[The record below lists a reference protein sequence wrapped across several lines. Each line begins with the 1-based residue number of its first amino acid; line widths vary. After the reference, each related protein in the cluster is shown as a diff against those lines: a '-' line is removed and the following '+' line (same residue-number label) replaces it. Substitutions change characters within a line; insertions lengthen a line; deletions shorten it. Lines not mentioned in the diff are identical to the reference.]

1 MAEKKQPEKR
11 ATAGKPAAA
20 KRAAPKAKAA
30 ASAPSGAG
38 DGRGLGAVV
47 GQRRAVGVLRAVL
60 AGGRLANAY
69 LFHGPWGVGKTT
81 TALAFA
87 AALLC
92 PRRGDGGDACGGC
105 PGCHKSAKVQHPDL
119 RFLFPVSGEE
129 AALDETIGE
138 ALAALRSDPFHVFT
152 YEKAASIRISLT
164 RELLKEL
171 AYKPYEAASR
181 VVVIRDADRMREDQY
196 SAMLKSLEEPGANS
210 VWVLTTSRP
219 ERLPATIRSRCL
231 RLRFLPLAEEEIE
244 RFLTARA
251 GVPAARARLLA
262 AVCAGSL
269 GRALMWRDEDIRVA
283 RDSAVAMMRT
293 ATAGDAGR
301 VLAEAA
307 KVARGWN
314 RETLRRVLEFQ
325 ILWLRDVLRL
335 RYGGDDEGLVNRDIA
350 ADLRKAAAAA
360 EVGEVKRR
368 LLVLE
373 EIGRAIEGNV
383 NPEVAFF
390 SGLARLGRL
399 VPERA
404 DDWPE
409 YGTGRRRG

>member
-1 MAEKKQPEKR
+1 MPTRKTPSSA
-11 ATAGKPAAA
+11 AGKGAAATPAGPAAPA
-20 KRAAPKAKAA
+20 ES
-30 ASAPSGAG
+30 SA
-38 DGRGLGAVV
+38 GLGAVI

-81 TALAFA
+81 AALALA
-87 AALLC
+87 RALLC
-92 PRRGDGGDACGGC
+92 PARVPGGDACGVC
-105 PGCHKSAKVQHPDL
+105 PGCRKSRRLQHPDL
-119 RFLFPVSGEE
+119 RFLFPASGEE
-129 AALDETIGE
+129 ATLEQTIVDT
-138 ALAALRSDPFHVFT
+138 LAALRDDPFHVFT
-152 YEKAASIRISLT
+152 YEKAASIRIGLT
-164 RELLKEL
+164 RELLREL
-171 AYKPYEAASR
+171 SYKPYEATSR

-196 SAMLKSLEEPGANS
+196 SAMLKSLEAPGAS
-210 VWVLTTSRP
+210 TVWLLTTSRP

-244 RFLTARA
+244 RFLTGRA

-262 AVCAGSL
+262 AVSAGSL
-269 GRALMWRDEDIRVA
+269 GRALLWREEDVRAA
-283 RDSAVAMMRT
+283 RDAAIAMLRP
-293 ATAGDAGR
+293 AADGDAGR
-301 VLAEAA
+301 MLAEAA

-325 ILWLRDVLRL
+325 ILWHRDLLRL
-335 RYGGDDEGLVNRDIA
+335 RYGAGAHEVVNRDVID
-350 ADLRKAAAAA
+350 DLRRAARRA

-368 LLVLE
+368 LRVLE

-383 NPEVAFF
+383 NPEAAFF

-409 YGTGRRRG
+409 HAPRRR

>member
-1 MAEKKQPEKR
+1 MAEKKKAEKQDP
-11 ATAGKPAAA
+11 AAKKPAAKPPGA
-20 KRAAPKAKAA
+20 KPRPAA
-30 ASAPSGAG
+30 ADGD

-47 GQRRAVGVLRAVL
+47 GQRRAIGVLRAVL

-81 TALAFA
+81 AALAFA
-87 AALLC
+87 RALLC
-92 PRRGDGGDACGGC
+92 PHRGGGGDACGAC
-105 PGCHKSAKVQHPDL
+105 PGCHKSERVQHPDL

-129 AALDETIGE
+129 ATLDETITE
-138 ALAALRSDPFHVFT
+138 TLERLRADPFHVFT
-152 YEKAASIRISLT
+152 YEKAASIRIGLT

-171 AYKPYEAASR
+171 SYKPYEAACR
-181 VVVIRDADRMREDQY
+181 AVVIRDADRMREDQY
-196 SAMLKSLEEPGANS
+196 SAMLKSLEEPGAS
-210 VWVLTTSRP
+210 TVWVLTTSRP

-231 RLRFLPLAEEEIE
+231 RLRFLPLAEEVVES
-244 RFLTARA
+244 FLVGHA

-283 RDSAVAMMRT
+283 RDAAVAMVRT
-293 ATAGDAGR
+293 AVGGDAGR

-335 RYGGDDEGLVNRDIA
+335 RYGAGDEGLVNRDIA
-350 ADLRKAAAAA
+350 DDLRKTAAGA

-368 LLVLE
+368 LRVLE
-373 EIGRAIEGNV
+373 EVGRAIEGNV

-390 SGLARLGRL
+390 SGLARLGRM

>member
-1 MAEKKQPEKR
+1 MAEKKQ
-11 ATAGKPAAA
+11 TAKSGAPGQKPAA
-20 KRAAPKAKAA
+20 KRAQALAA
-30 ASAPSGAG
+30 AAEAG
-38 DGRGLGAVV
+38 SDAGRGLGAVV
-47 GQRRAVGVLRAVL
+47 GQRHAVGVLRAVL

-81 TALAFA
+81 AALAFA
-87 AALLC
+87 RALLC
-92 PRRGDGGDACGGC
+92 PRRGDGGGADACGAC

-129 AALDETIGE
+129 ATLDETIG
-138 ALAALRSDPFHVFT
+138 ATLAALRTDPFHVFT
-152 YEKAASIRISLT
+152 YEKAASIRIGLT

-171 AYKPYEAASR
+171 FYKPYEAACR

-196 SAMLKSLEEPGANS
+196 SAMLKSLEEPGASS

-231 RLRFLPLAEEEIE
+231 RLRFLPLAEEEVE
-244 RFLTARA
+244 RFLVERA
-251 GVPAARARLLA
+251 AVPAARARLLA

-269 GRALMWRDEDIRVA
+269 GRALLWRDEDVRVA
-283 RDSAVAMMRT
+283 RDAAVGMMRT
-293 ATAGDAGR
+293 AMGGDAGR
-301 VLAEAA
+301 MLAEAA

-335 RYGGDDEGLVNRDIA
+335 RYGGGDEGLVNRDIA
-350 ADLRKAAAAA
+350 ADLRKIAGNA

-368 LLVLE
+368 LRVLE
-373 EIGRAIEGNV
+373 EVGRAIEGNV

-409 YGTGRRRG
+409 YGGRRRG

>member
-1 MAEKKQPEKR
+1 MAEKKAAKKPEK
-11 ATAGKPAAA
+11 KPAAA
-20 KRAAPKAKAA
+20 PKRSAGKAGPHAAKAG
-30 ASAPSGAG
+30 SDG
-38 DGRGLGAVV
+38 DRGLGAIV
-47 GQRRAVGVLRAVL
+47 GQRRAVGVLRSVL
-60 AGGRLANAY
+60 ANGRLANAY

-81 TALAFA
+81 AALAFA
-87 AALLC
+87 QALLC
-92 PRRGDGGDACGGC
+92 PRRGDGGDACGAC

-129 AALDETIGE
+129 ATLDEAIGATLE
-138 ALAALRSDPFHVFT
+138 AVRTDPFHVFT
-152 YEKAASIRISLT
+152 YEKAASIRIGLT

-171 AYKPYEAASR
+171 MFKPYEAACR

-196 SAMLKSLEEPGANS
+196 SAMLKSLEEPGVS
-210 VWVLTTSRP
+210 TVWVLTTSRP
-219 ERLPATIRSRCL
+219 ERLPATVRSRCL
-231 RLRFLPLAEEEIE
+231 RLRFLPLAAEVVEG
-244 RFLTARA
+244 FLTARA
-251 GVPAARARLLA
+251 AVPPARARLLA

-283 RDSAVAMMRT
+283 RDAAVAMVRT
-293 ATAGDAGR
+293 ALGGDAGR
-301 VLAEAA
+301 VLAESA

-335 RYGGDDEGLVNRDIA
+335 RYGADDEGLVNRDIA
-350 ADLRKAAAAA
+350 ADLHKIAGSA

-368 LLVLE
+368 LRVLE
-373 EIGRAIEGNV
+373 EVGRAIEGNV
-383 NPEVAFF
+383 NPEAAFF
-390 SGLARLGRL
+390 SGLARLGHL

-409 YGTGRRRG
+409 YGMGRRRG